1 AKEVAGVI
9 GVPVVGLH
17 RYEADAQFTVLA
29 MAGDTNFTVGSRCWV
44 KDEGIAGMI
53 LATARPARKDDY
65 SGMPGPRGAAIRA
78 DQPVALV
85 GVPIMVDGSIWGF
98 LVAGGRPGNTLPAE
112 TEERLA
118 RFTELVAVA
127 IANSQAREHLAQLAD
142 EQAALQRVA
151 ALVADGASSIAVFDA
166 VSQEVAQLFKFTPT
180 LVARYEDD
188 GTTMTVLAA
197 HPASSK
203 FGSRWPLDGPSVAA
217 EVLRTG
223 RPVRMEDWT
232 DLPGTLA
239 AVAREHG
246 WTRVAGAPIIVD
258 GRVWGLVAT

>member
-53 LATARPARKDDY
+53 LATARPARKHDY
-65 SGMPGPRGAAIRA
+65 SGLPGPRGAAIRA
-78 DQPVALV
+78 DQPVPLG
-85 GVPIMVDGSIWGF
+85 GVRMVVDGSIWGF
-98 LVAGGRPGNTLPAE
+98 LVAGGRRGAAPPAD

-142 EQAALQRVA
+142 EQAALRRVA
-151 ALVADGASSIAVFDA
+151 ALVAD
-166 VSQEVAQLFKFTPT
+166 
-180 LVARYEDD
+180 
-188 GTTMTVLAA
+188 
-197 HPASSK
+197 
-203 FGSRWPLDGPSVAA
+203 
-217 EVLRTG
+217 
-223 RPVRMEDWT
+223 
-232 DLPGTLA
+232 
-239 AVAREHG
+239 
-246 WTRVAGAPIIVD
+246 
-258 GRVWGLVAT
+258 